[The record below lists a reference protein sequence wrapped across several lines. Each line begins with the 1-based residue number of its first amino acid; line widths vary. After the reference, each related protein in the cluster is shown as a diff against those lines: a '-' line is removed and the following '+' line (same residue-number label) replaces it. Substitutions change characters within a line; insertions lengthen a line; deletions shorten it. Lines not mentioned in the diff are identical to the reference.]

1 MEMIIVMWRIE
12 LDRCCDVDWI
22 DEIMYVYVLLVEK
35 RYQVKVIKVSSIIIF
50 YHYIIIKFQKDQ
62 NIFVVDIIFI

>member
-1 MEMIIVMWRIE
+1 M
-12 LDRCCDVDWI
+12 DWI